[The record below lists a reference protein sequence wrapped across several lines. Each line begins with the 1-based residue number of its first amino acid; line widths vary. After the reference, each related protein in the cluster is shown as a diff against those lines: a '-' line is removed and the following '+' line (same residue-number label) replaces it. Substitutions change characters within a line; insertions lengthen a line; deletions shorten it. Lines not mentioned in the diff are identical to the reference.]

1 MANLF
6 IAMSL
11 FVFVSSALDVLLS
24 GEQKRDLADKTTAAL
39 FVLAEVKSAERTI
52 KILRNNRV
60 QRWTSSFFA
69 VPTILIGPWAAVQI
83 NFMGAQFVIFG
94 MVLLLTGPKLIAFAV
109 TPGRSMATIV
119 RVFLFLCV
127 ILASPYVFI
136 LSSFWMLD
144 LAKHFNFMPRY
155 LNGWAVIAYS
165 VVLSLWFSMFFVV
178 PLLCIGIAALV
189 AVLEIVVRRI
199 AEYPKGP
206 ILAGS
211 AIVGSLATLSKALWG

>member
-1 MANLF
+1 
-6 IAMSL
+6 
-11 FVFVSSALDVLLS
+11 
-24 GEQKRDLADKTTAAL
+24 
-39 FVLAEVKSAERTI
+39 
-52 KILRNNRV
+52 
-60 QRWTSSFFA
+60 
-69 VPTILIGPWAAVQI
+69 
-83 NFMGAQFVIFG
+83 
-94 MVLLLTGPKLIAFAV
+94 
-109 TPGRSMATIV
+109 
-119 RVFLFLCV
+119 
-127 ILASPYVFI
+127 
-136 LSSFWMLD
+136 MLD

-155 LNGWAVIAYS
+155 LNGRAVIAYS